1 MARKPF
7 EDDDPMELVGVG
19 VPEGDVREMAEC
31 LVEEFVRMGI
41 GDEELFALFKSP
53 FYTATHRIYREMG
66 EESVKALIGKVRAR
80 WGFPRWT
87 VKEVGDA

>member
-7 EDDDPMELVGVG
+7 EDDDPMELVGGG

-53 FYTATHRIYREMG
+53 FYTATHRIYREIG
-66 EESVKALIGKVRAR
+66 EESGRR
-80 WGFPRWT
+80 WSGRS
-87 VKEVGDA
+87 GQGGASRGGR